1 MSTVEET
8 RLKETPE
15 RAQSWLAE
23 ELVTSHETL
32 KKVRQ
37 QMSDYLELSRS
48 EFIMLVDQ
56 CAHRSMR
63 VSLRPLCPSGD

>member
-15 RAQSWLAE
+15 RAQSWIAK
-23 ELVTSHETL
+23 ELVTSHEAL

-56 CAHRSMR
+56 CLILVVIAAI
-63 VSLRPLCPSGD
+63 VAALIAP

>member
-56 CAHRSMR
+56 CLILVVIAAI
-63 VSLRPLCPSGD
+63 VAALIAA

>member
-1 MSTVEET
+1 MNTVEET

-15 RAQSWLAE
+15 RAKSWIAK

-37 QMSDYLELSRS
+37 QMSDHLELSRS

-56 CAHRSMR
+56 CLILVVIAAI
-63 VSLRPLCPSGD
+63 VAALIAA

>member
-1 MSTVEET
+1 MNTVEET

-15 RAQSWLAE
+15 RAQSWIAK
-23 ELVTSHETL
+23 ELVTSHVTL

-56 CAHRSMR
+56 CLILVVIAAI
-63 VSLRPLCPSGD
+63 VAALIAA

>member
-15 RAQSWLAE
+15 RAQSWIAE
-23 ELVTSHETL
+23 ELVTSHQTL

-56 CAHRSMR
+56 CLILVVIAAI
-63 VSLRPLCPSGD
+63 VAALIAA

>member
-15 RAQSWLAE
+15 RAQSWIAE
-23 ELVTSHETL
+23 ELVTSHQTL

-56 CAHRSMR
+56 CLILVVIAAI
-63 VSLRPLCPSGD
+63 VAALITA